1 VADKQQT
8 WRFLLDEQADFVA
21 SARTLTPEQWAT
33 PSLCTGWSVRDVVVH
48 AAAGRKSLGKTLV
61 LWASVG
67 FGSAAKANAREL
79 DLNRDRSVDSVI
91 DWLASPLKPKGLL
104 DMQNQLRGLMI
115 HQQDAR
121 RPLGLGRDIPADRL
135 HAVLDTALTRMGS
148 ANVGSKRRAEGLRL
162 VATDIDWSAG
172 DGPEVQGSGEAILMT
187 ISGRLGA
194 IEELTGEGTETLAAR
209 L

>member
-1 VADKQQT
+1 LADKQQT
-8 WRFLLDEQADFVA
+8 WQFLLDEQADFVML
-21 SARTLTPEQWAT
+21 ARSLAGEQWAM
-33 PSLCTGWSVRDVVVH
+33 PSLCEGWSVRDVVVH

-67 FGSAAKANAREL
+67 FGSAAKANAHEL
-79 DLNRDRSVDSVI
+79 ELNRDRSTDSVI
-91 DWLASPLKPKGLL
+91 EWLASPLKPKGLM

-121 RPLGLGRDIPADRL
+121 RPLGESRTIPADRL
-135 HAVLDTALTRMGS
+135 SAVLDTALTRMGS

-162 VATDIDWSAG
+162 VALDIDWSAG
-172 DGPEVQGSGEAILMT
+172 DGPEVRGPGEAILMT
-187 ISGRLGA
+187 ISGRSAGL
-194 IEELTGEGTETLAAR
+194 EELTGEGRDTLAGR